1 MVGEEAPPWLA
12 GLLEPLLQVHRQEM
26 AHLLGTAQ
34 GAAAGRNMA
43 VAETGAAAAVVG
55 SMPPCNLGK
64 DKIKRYKKWSD
75 WLKDA
80 ENKMRFLNLEEG
92 GKKLVF
98 LRSIAGPELT
108 EFWEKEARI
117 RFSAEEVA
125 GELVA
130 AHTYDQ
136 VVGDTK
142 KTLLKL
148 VSRDRAIIDL
158 LRMEQG
164 TRSFMEYLS
173 EVEDQTYLCQAEE
186 RLTGEDLKRISILA
200 GLKDRT
206 LAEKALAEEY
216 TLKTIIQAAI
226 NRESSKANAEG
237 LRPRTDNINRVEEGK
252 ERHKGGK
259 REARINHLQAE
270 LEELDPEL
278 EVRKV
283 RQSGKYSSRHKKGDT
298 EDEEECPKCTYDK
311 HLEGTRCP
319 AERRTCNQCGE
330 FGHFAYSKMC
340 TMATKARKIK
350 RVKEESSSYS
360 EDSEEE
366 ERRYEVNRIRV
377 RQGTQWPG
385 TDPSASWRS
394 VRSIK
399 ATSKESSTSSEEGE
413 ESEEEQYMGPII
425 PRKSNKNG
433 RQPPAVKQEQG
444 LTLPKSAQGLGQL
457 EAAQR
462 LAQLE
467 AGLKKQ
473 QEVVQGLKQQLV
485 AAQGLA
491 QLEKVQTL
499 KQQQE
504 ADQGMK
510 QQLVAVK
517 EQHLLEQHK
526 AMEQQQLDQRKALE
540 QQQLEQRKALA
551 QQHLKQHRKEQVHDV
566 CMHCTYNHGYD
577 VKCPASNKECYAC
590 GTTGHLVKSQLCPKN
605 NRRATEGEGKQKQQH
620 MSDGRGYEIVKSKQR
635 SYAEVLKEA
644 PGPQQLKQRE
654 VQEQHLPAYLLVQH
668 KAMEQQQLEQRKA
681 LEQQQLEQ
689 REALEQQ
696 QLEQRRKEQQDGDQG

>member
-12 GLLEPLLQVHRQEM
+12 GLLEPLLQAHRQEM
-26 AHLLGTAQ
+26 AQVLGTAQ
-34 GAAAGRNMA
+34 GVAAGRNLA
-43 VAETGAAAAVVG
+43 VAQTGAAAAVVG

-64 DKIKRYKKWSD
+64 DKIKRFKKWSD

-80 ENKMRFLNLEEG
+80 ENKMRFLHMEDG
-92 GKKLVF
+92 DKKLNF

-108 EFWEKEARI
+108 EFWDKEARI
-117 RFSAEEVA
+117 RFVAEEVA
-125 GELVA
+125 GEQVP
-130 AHTYDQ
+130 AHTYGQ
-136 VVGDTK
+136 VVAETK

-158 LRMEQG
+158 LRLEQG
-164 TRSFMEYLS
+164 SRSFMEFLS

-216 TLKTIIQAAI
+216 TLKSIIQAAV

-237 LRPRTDNINRVEEGK
+237 LRARTDTVNRVEEGK

-270 LEELDPEL
+270 LKELDPEL

-283 RQSGKYSSRHKKGDT
+283 RQSGKYSSRHKKGET

-330 FGHFAYSKMC
+330 IGHFAYSKMC
-340 TMATKARKIK
+340 TRATKARKIK
-350 RVKEESSSYS
+350 RVEEESSSYS

-377 RQGTQWPG
+377 RQATQWPG
-385 TDPSASWRS
+385 TDPSARWRS

-399 ATSKESSTSSEEGE
+399 ATSKESSSEESE
-413 ESEEEQYMGPII
+413 ESEEEQYMGPVI
-425 PRKSNKNG
+425 PTESNKNG
-433 RQPPAVKQEQG
+433 QQPSAVKQEQG
-444 LTLPKSAQGLGQL
+444 LTLLKSAQGLGQL

-467 AGLKKQ
+467 ADLKKQ
-473 QEVVQGLKQQLV
+473 QEAVQGLKQQLV
-485 AAQGLA
+485 AVQGLS
-491 QLEKVQTL
+491 QLETVQTL
-499 KQQQE
+499 KQQQK
-504 ADQGMK
+504 ADQGLK

-517 EQHLLEQHK
+517 EQQLLEQHK

-540 QQQLEQRKALA
+540 QQQLEQRKALE
-551 QQHLKQHRKEQVHDV
+551 QQQLKQHRKEQVHDA
-566 CMHCTYNHGYD
+566 CMHCTYNHGYK

-590 GTTGHLVKSQLCPKN
+590 GTTGHLVRSQLCPKN
-605 NRRATEGEGKQKQQH
+605 KRRATEGEGKQKQEH
-620 MSDGRGYEIVKSKQR
+620 MSDGRGYKIVKSKQR

-644 PGPQQLKQRE
+644 PGPQQLKQRK
-654 VQEQHLPAYLLVQH
+654 VQGQHLPAYLLVQH

-681 LEQQQLEQ
+681 LEQQQLGQ
-689 REALEQQ
+689 QEALEQQ
-696 QLEQRRKEQQDGDQG
+696 QLEQRRKQQQDGDQG